1 MAIKASSVP
10 TATPRRIKIFAHGRQ
25 SFAGHVRHRLG
36 GVWARQWIRGR
47 ERLLLAERD
56 RHGIVIPPAAMAVR
70 SVSNSGLVFVETSKI
85 EADDISPTNVGAVHV
100 STKTS
105 R

>member
-1 MAIKASSVP
+1 
-10 TATPRRIKIFAHGRQ
+10 
-25 SFAGHVRHRLG
+25 
-36 GVWARQWIRGR
+36 
-47 ERLLLAERD
+47 
-56 RHGIVIPPAAMAVR
+56 VIPPAAMAVR

-85 EADDISPTNVGAVHV
+85 GADDISPTNVGAVHV

>member
-1 MAIKASSVP
+1 MVANLSPAMCGIVLA
-10 TATPRRIKIFAHGRQ
+10 
-25 SFAGHVRHRLG
+25 

-47 ERLLLAERD
+47 ELLLLAGRD

-70 SVSNSGLVFVETSKI
+70 SVSYSGLVFVEPSKI
-85 EADDISPTNVGAVHV
+85 EAGDISPTNVGAVHV

-105 R
+105 RWSAGTCPRLRTGAGRCGW

>member
-10 TATPRRIKIFAHGRQ
+10 TATPPRIKIFAHGRQ

-70 SVSNSGLVFVETSKI
+70 SVSNSGLVFVEPSKI